1 MPTDSS
7 AANEGGA
14 TVKVGP
20 PNSALLHGIAWTL
33 IAALLAAAFHWLGN
47 TVSDVSSRSV
57 FTWMTARWG
66 DKVSYGA
73 DYSIGWFIPLISLGV
88 LFMRRK
94 TILAEP
100 RTVDFRG
107 LPIVAVALLLHW
119 AAARAQQP
127 RISLTALI
135 MILWALPL
143 VLAGWKTARHF
154 IFPCGYLLFCIPWNF
169 LDALTFPMR
178 LFSTALSATLLNGI
192 GIAVAR
198 SGTIIRAL
206 SVDGLDFNVADP
218 CSGLSSMLAMLALTA
233 VYANL
238 TQRSLWRQGALFA
251 VSVPLAIAGNIFRIC
266 TIAVVAQFFS
276 RDLALTLYH
285 DYSAFLVFPVAIL
298 LMVAAGNLVARF
310 SIKGIK
316 QWIAARLSL
325 T

>member
-1 MPTDSS
+1 
-7 AANEGGA
+7 
-14 TVKVGP
+14 
-20 PNSALLHGIAWTL
+20 
-33 IAALLAAAFHWLGN
+33 
-47 TVSDVSSRSV
+47 
-57 FTWMTARWG
+57 MTARWG

-94 TILAEP
+94 VILAEP

-143 VLAGWKTARHF
+143 IFAGWRTARHF
-154 IFPCGYLLFCIPWNF
+154 IFPCGYLLFCVPWNF

-192 GIAVAR
+192 GIGVAR
-198 SGTIIRAL
+198 SGTIIRSL

-233 VYANL
+233 VYAHL
-238 TQRSLWRQGALFA
+238 TQRSLWRQAALFA